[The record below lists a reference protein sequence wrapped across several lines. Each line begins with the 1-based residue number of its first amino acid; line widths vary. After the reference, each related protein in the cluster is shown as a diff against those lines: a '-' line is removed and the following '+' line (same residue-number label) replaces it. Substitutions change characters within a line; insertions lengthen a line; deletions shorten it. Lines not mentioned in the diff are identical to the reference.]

1 MNLLNSAT
9 RLPSH
14 HGSISSRNPFHIPA
28 PFFLR
33 LSRRGRVQEMETATA
48 SRCAAPRHSH
58 RGHSM
63 YLSRCPPPFFPSLS
77 LVSLRALSVSFL
89 FLSLFLSLSL
99 LIPRSRRS
107 ASLETRTTS
116 EPARVSS
123 FLSWVRPFQSAR
135 SRRNGRRRGDRI
147 SFVTR

>member
-14 HGSISSRNPFHIPA
+14 HGSVSSRNPFHIPA

-63 YLSRCPPPFFPSLS
+63 YLSRCPPPFSPHCLSYRCEPS
-77 LVSLRALSVSFL
+77 L
-89 FLSLFLSLSL
+89 FLSSFSLSFSLSL